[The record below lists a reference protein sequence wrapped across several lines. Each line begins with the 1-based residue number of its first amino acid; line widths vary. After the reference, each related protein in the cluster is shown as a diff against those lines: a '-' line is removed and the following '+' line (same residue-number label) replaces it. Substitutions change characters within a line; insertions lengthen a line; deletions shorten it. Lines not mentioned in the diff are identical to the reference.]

1 MSPADS
7 AAPSAPAAVPT
18 RTPKPRR
25 GRRLGLIVA
34 GVITALVVALAAV
47 SWPTKP
53 AGAAERSGD
62 AALLARLA
70 GLQGYHRM
78 SVAVVDA
85 GPGGTK
91 VRRADIGADG
101 GTPYEAGS
109 VTKALTGLVIADS
122 VRRGELKLDQRV
134 SDLLDVGGS
143 AAGEVPLREL
153 VTHSSGYPRLGSKTV
168 LRGQL
173 TRFTAGNPY
182 TADEA
187 DLLEEVRA
195 VKPSERGSYAYSN
208 LGAAVAGQAA
218 ARAAGLSYP
227 DLMRT
232 RLFEPLGMSST
243 LVSDREVVEPGLSE
257 RGREMDPW
265 VMHGYSPAGGV
276 VTTRDELVLL
286 AEAVLA
292 GRAPGM
298 AALTPLAGTDRASAR
313 IGMFWQTSTRQDLE
327 VVWHNGRTGG
337 YSSFVGFDRKQQRAV
352 VVLSDVSK
360 SVDDVALDLLS
371 AKS

>member
-1 MSPADS
+1 LLI
-7 AAPSAPAAVPT
+7 AAS
-18 RTPKPRR
+18 
-25 GRRLGLIVA
+25 
-34 GVITALVVALAAV
+34 VITVVVVALAAV
-47 SWPTKP
+47 SWPSKP
-53 AGAAERSGD
+53 TWAAERSGD

-85 GPGGTK
+85 GPGGAK

-101 GTPYEAGS
+101 STPYEAGS
-109 VTKALTGLVIADS
+109 VTKALTGLVIADG
-122 VRRGELKLDQRV
+122 VRRGELKLDQRA
-134 SDLLDVGGS
+134 SDFLDLGGT
-143 AAGEVPLREL
+143 AAGEVSLREL
-153 VTHSSGYPRLGSKTV
+153 VTQSSGYPRLGAKTQR
-168 LRGQL
+168 RGQL
-173 TRFTAGNPY
+173 TAFTGGNPY
-182 TADEA
+182 TADDA
-187 DLLEEVRA
+187 DLLVEVRE
-195 VKPSERGSYAYSN
+195 VEPSGRGSYAYSN

-232 RLFEPLGMSST
+232 RLFEPLGMSRT

-257 RGREMDPW
+257 RGLEMDPW
-265 VMHGYSPAGGV
+265 VMHAYSPAGGV
-276 VTTRDELVLL
+276 VTTRDDLVLL

-313 IGMFWQTSTRQDLE
+313 IGMFWQTSTKGDLQ

-337 YSSFVGFDRKQQRAV
+337 YSSFVGFDRKRQRAV
-352 VVLSDVSK
+352 VLLSDVSK
-360 SVDDVALDLLS
+360 SVDDVALDLLT